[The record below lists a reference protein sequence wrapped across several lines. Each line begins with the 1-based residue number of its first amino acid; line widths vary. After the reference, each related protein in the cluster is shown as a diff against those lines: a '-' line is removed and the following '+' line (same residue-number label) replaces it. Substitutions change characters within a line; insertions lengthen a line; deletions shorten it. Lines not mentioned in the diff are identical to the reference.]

1 MPYRIFDK
9 VPLFFNWFIKF
20 LAKPLGIATWSIILI
35 ILAGF
40 YGNYTRKEGSDSN
53 SKQIIKDSARII
65 ILENKV
71 ELLSDK
77 LANRDCSA
85 EVEKY
90 MSLIQTLQ
98 IQTIQNKEDMRK
110 RLQLEKQK
118 TKELENLKQTLNLK

>member
-1 MPYRIFDK
+1 MPYRFFDK

-40 YGNYTRKEGSDSN
+40 YGDYTRKEGSDSN

-98 IQTIQNKEDMRK
+98 IQTSQNKEDMRK